1 MSKAAKGLQPREV
14 FLSHASGD
22 RKMAR
27 RIAETLRRHGIPVW
41 YSETNLLGAQQWHD
55 EIGKA
60 LARCDWFAVL
70 LSPKA
75 VRSEWVKRE
84 LLYALRTLRYRNRIV
99 PVLHR
104 ACDPDKLSWTLNDFQ
119 RVDLTQ
125 NFAAGCKA
133 LLRTWG
139 IGYQPPVE
147 RRNRIGD

>member
-1 MSKAAKGLQPREV
+1 
-14 FLSHASGD
+14 
-22 RKMAR
+22 MAQ

-41 YSETNLLGAQQWHD
+41 YSQANLLGAQQWHD

-60 LARCDWFAVL
+60 LGRCDWFLVV

-84 LLYALRTLRYRNRIV
+84 LLYALRNLRYRNRIV

-104 ACDPDKLSWTLNDFQ
+104 ACDTDKLSWTLNDFQ
-119 RVDLTQ
+119 WVDFT
-125 NFAAGCKA
+125 NGFAAGCKS

-139 IGYQPPVE
+139 IGYQ
-147 RRNRIGD
+147 DHA